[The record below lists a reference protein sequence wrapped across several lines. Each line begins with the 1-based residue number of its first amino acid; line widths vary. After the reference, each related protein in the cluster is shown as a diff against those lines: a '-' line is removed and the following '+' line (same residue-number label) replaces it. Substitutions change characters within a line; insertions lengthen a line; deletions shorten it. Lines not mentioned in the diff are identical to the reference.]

1 MIRSFKDLD
10 VWRKA
15 DQLAHQVFDVTDKF
29 PRQYLRDLTSQLRRS
44 ALSVPTN
51 IAEGSA
57 TPHTKELLQFINIAR
72 RSTSETQYL
81 LLFALRRELI
91 TVKEH
96 EQLTSSYEDVHR
108 MLNGLTRALRPSRP
122 SRSGG
127 LARVATSLGLC
138 LYVVTGHWSLVTE
151 HGRWVSLAYA
161 DVPRTIHYQ
170 GKLAEADGT
179 PLTGDISVTL
189 RLYDAATAG
198 TLLWEESHGLALVRD
213 DQGIFSVTLGSQ
225 TPFGDAISFNE
236 PLWLSVEID
245 GRGELLPRQAITAVS
260 YAINADLLDGMDSVE
275 LIAAASGAGASG
287 DITAVTAGTGLAGG
301 GTSGDVTLDVGAGAG
316 LLGGGG
322 GGGGGRSG
330 DVALDVG
337 AGTGLVVAADAV
349 SVDVGTGANQI
360 VQLDSG
366 GALPGGSGANL
377 TSLNASQLT
386 SGTIADTRLSTNVS
400 LLGGSIESA
409 EVTDDTLAAGDTAD
423 DFLTGSGSVTVTKS
437 ATSWDISAV
446 PGGSG
451 DITAVAAGAGL
462 TGGGA
467 TGDVTL
473 DIGAGTGI
481 LVAAD
486 AVSVDVGTGASQI
499 VQLDSGGGLPAG
511 SGAGL

>member
-1 MIRSFKDLD
+1 MRRIALWSISFCC
-10 VWRKA
+10 V
-15 DQLAHQVFDVTDKF
+15 
-29 PRQYLRDLTSQLRRS
+29 
-44 ALSVPTN
+44 ALGT
-51 IAEGSA
+51 
-57 TPHTKELLQFINIAR
+57 
-72 RSTSETQYL
+72 
-81 LLFALRRELI
+81 
-91 TVKEH
+91 
-96 EQLTSSYEDVHR
+96 
-108 MLNGLTRALRPSRP
+108 
-122 SRSGG
+122 GG
-127 LARVATSLGLC
+127 VQ
-138 LYVVTGHWSLVTE
+138 
-151 HGRWVSLAYA
+151 A

-189 RLYDAATAG
+189 RLYDTATAG
-198 TLLWEESHGLALVRD
+198 PLLWEASPGLALVRD
-213 DQGIFSVTLGSQ
+213 DQGLFSVTLESQ

-260 YAINADLLDGMDSVE
+260 YAINADLLDGMDSAE

-287 DITAVTAGTGLAGG
+287 DITAVTAGSGLAGG
-301 GTSGDVTLDVGAGAG
+301 GASGDVTLDVGAGTG
-316 LLGGGG
+316 LL
-322 GGGGGRSG
+322 
-330 DVALDVG
+330 A
-337 AGTGLVVAADAV
+337 AADAL
-349 SVDVGTGANQI
+349 SVNVGIGANQI

-366 GALPGGSGANL
+366 SAMPAVSGANL
-377 TSLNASQLT
+377 TSLNASELT
-386 SGTIADTRLSTNVS
+386 SGTVADARLSTNVS
-400 LLGGSIESA
+400 LLGSGIESA

-462 TGGGA
+462 TGGGP

-511 SGAGL
+511 SGAGLTNLNATALSAGTVADARLSTNVSLLGSSIETGEVTDGTLAAGG